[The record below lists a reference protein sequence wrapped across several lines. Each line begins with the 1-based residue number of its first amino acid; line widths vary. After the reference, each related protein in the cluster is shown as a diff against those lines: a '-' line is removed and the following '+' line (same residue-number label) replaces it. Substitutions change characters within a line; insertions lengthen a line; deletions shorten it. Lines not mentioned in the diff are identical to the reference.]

1 MFEELLVTPAL
12 PFTAALVVLII
23 LSLINILTALA
34 GLTVFDFMD
43 SWVPDFD
50 GDVIVDDVLSADSLS
65 PGFLQGFLLWL
76 NLGKVPMVVTLNLFL
91 FFFAIAGFLSLSLGD
106 SLGINALPWAL
117 TIPVAILATIV
128 PVKIGNRLMS
138 HIWPKDETAAVDSDS
153 FIGRVATIT
162 IGVATHERAAE
173 AKLKGPL
180 GRPHYVMVFA
190 DNEDDSFP
198 QGSSILLVGRRET
211 KFTGIAVTNA
221 NLES

>member
-1 MFEELLVTPAL
+1 MFEELLVTSAL
-12 PFTAALVVLII
+12 PFTASMVVLII
-23 LSLINILTALA
+23 LSTINILTALA

-50 GDVIVDDVLSADSLS
+50 GDVMVDDVLSTDSLS
-65 PGFLQGFLLWL
+65 PGFMQGFLLWL

-91 FFFAIAGFLSLSLGD
+91 FFFAVTGFLLLSIASSMGLD
-106 SLGINALPWAL
+106 ALPWAL
-117 TIPVAILATIV
+117 TMPVAVFAAMV

-173 AKLKGPL
+173 AKLTGPL
-180 GRPHYVMVFA
+180 GRPHYVMIFS
-190 DNEDDSFP
+190 DNEDESFP
-198 QGSSILLVGRRET
+198 QGSSILVVGRRGS
-211 KFTGIAVTNA
+211 KFTGIAVTND